1 MQLGKNIISFL
12 VVLACSGAALSG
24 LAMAQQQQAPSS
36 DRLSPPALEN
46 YQGES
51 EEGQRDDA
59 LPEVTRLRIKT
70 ENFDDYVP
78 KSSEITIRHDPEAKT
93 QDQIQQEIRQ
103 EAFDAAITGLF
114 PLTPD
119 EIRSL
124 LERYD
129 ETNEAVKEPIDGY
142 PQPEVGVRTVSL
154 DPGAM
159 PAQIKTAVG
168 YVTTVNVLDSTGAP
182 WPIQDV
188 TWAGDFE
195 IVQPEEGGH
204 IIRIIPLDEHAY
216 GNMSVRLLTLKTP
229 ITLSLRVGRDTVHYR
244 MDIRIPE
251 FGPFAEAPLID
262 GSTDLVAGNET
273 LTTILD
279 GVPPEGAVRLS
290 VSGVDGRTTA
300 FALNGRTYVRTPLT
314 LLSPGWMSSVSSADG
329 MNVYALN
336 ETPVLLLSDEGKF
349 QRARLSEKKDL
360 FDE

>member
-1 MQLGKNIISFL
+1 MQLGINTFSFL
-12 VVLACSGAALSG
+12 ILLACAWGMSGPVLA
-24 LAMAQQQQAPSS
+24 QQDQAPSPG
-36 DRLSPPALEN
+36 RLSPPSLDT
-46 YQGES
+46 YQEQD
-51 EEGQRDDA
+51 GQQGGQADA
-59 LPEVTRLRIKT
+59 LPDVTRLRIKT

-78 KSSEITIRHDPEAKT
+78 KRSEITIRHDPQAQT
-93 QDQIQQEIRQ
+93 QEQIQQEIRQ

-119 EIRSL
+119 EIRTL
-124 LERYD
+124 LEKYD
-129 ETNEAVKEPIDGY
+129 ETNEAVKEPVDGY
-142 PQPEVGVRTVSL
+142 PQPEVGVKTVSL

-159 PAQIKTAVG
+159 PAQVKTAVG
-168 YVTTVNVLDSTGAP
+168 YVTTVNVLDTTGAP

-204 IIRIIPLDEHAY
+204 IIRIIPLDHHAY
-216 GNMSVRLLTLKTP
+216 GNMSIRLLTLKTP
-229 ITLSLRVGRDTVHYR
+229 VTLSLRVGHDTVHYR
-244 MDIRIPE
+244 MDVRIPE

-262 GSTDLVAGNET
+262 GSNDLVAGNET

-279 GVPPEGAVRLS
+279 GVPPQGAVRLA
-290 VSGVDGRTTA
+290 VSGVDGRTSA
-300 FALNGRTYVRTPLT
+300 YVLNGMTYVRTPLT